1 MIKGKYAKEVMAY
14 VDGVISGEIIA
25 NHDRI
30 LGCERFK
37 RMLGD
42 PRYVW
47 NPHDADFVIGIIEST
62 WAQRQGEALD
72 GTPLRGK
79 PLKLLPWQ
87 KFVCYGMLGFWQP
100 GGELQVVTEALIFLP
115 RKNGKTSFVAALA
128 FALALLQRASGS
140 VVYVVGAALKQA
152 KETFDSWK
160 YNITKHLY
168 ASEADAKKDG
178 WRVLDNNIDH
188 KIECADIAG
197 GSISLNAL
205 ASNPDGQDS
214 FNCNVVIADEGHAY
228 KTPKQYNIL
237 KEATAAYSNKKV
249 IMITTAGDD
258 GNGFLAH
265 RLEYARKVLNGTVED
280 DSLFLFLCCADP
292 DPETGEIDFT
302 NPRVHQMANPSY
314 GETIRPNDIMNDAM
328 QALHDPQQR
337 KDFFAKKLNV
347 FVSSRKAYFDIE
359 KFRAS
364 NAQAGAELGIDP
376 EWPLDR
382 KLKKLAAL
390 PSVKWYGGADLSK
403 LHDLTAASLHAQYK
417 GIDIVIPHCWF
428 PIVAAAEKADQ
439 DNIPLFGW
447 KDDGWLEMCN
457 APTND
462 HLRVVAWFVSMRDMG
477 FRIAQVGHD
486 RKFCREYFTGMKK
499 AGFRVIDQP
508 QLFYK
513 KSEGFR
519 HVEKQM
525 LNRKLYYLDSEAYEY
540 CVQNVAA
547 QEKTDDAIQYEKV
560 EDNRRIDIFDAD
572 VFATVRMLEDTER
585 SDRAQGWFGKG
596 EKT

>member
-1 MIKGKYAKEVMAY
+1 MIKGKYAGEVMAY
-14 VDGVISGEIIA
+14 VDGVISGEILA
-25 NHDRI
+25 NKDRI
-30 LGCERFK
+30 LGCQRFV
-37 RMLGD
+37 RMLSD
-42 PRYVW
+42 TRYEW
-47 NPHDADFVIGIIEST
+47 NPKDADFVIGVIEAT

-87 KFVCYGMLGFWQP
+87 KFVCYGMLGFWYP
-100 GGELQVVTEALIFLP
+100 GCTLQLVTEVLIFLP

-128 FALALLQRASGS
+128 FALALLERMSGS
-140 VVYVVGAALKQA
+140 VVYVVGATLKQA

-160 YNITKHLY
+160 YNVIHHFYT
-168 ASEADAKKDG
+168 SEAAAKKDG
-178 WRVLDNNIDH
+178 WRVLDNSMEH
-188 KIECADIAG
+188 KVECPNIAG

-214 FNCNVVIADEGHAY
+214 FNCNVVIADEMHAY
-228 KTPKQYNIL
+228 KTSKQYNVL
-237 KEATAAYSNKKV
+237 GEATAAYSNKKV
-249 IMITTAGDD
+249 IGITTAGDD

-265 RLEYARKVLNGTVED
+265 RLEYARKVLNGTVEN

-292 DPETGEIDFT
+292 DPETGEIDYT
-302 NPRVHQMANPSY
+302 NARVHEMANPSY
-314 GETIRPNDIMNDAM
+314 GVTIRPVDIMNDAM

-364 NAQAGAELGIDP
+364 NREAGAELGMDP
-376 EWPLDR
+376 DWPLE
-382 KLKKLAAL
+382 KKLETLAKL
-390 PSVKWYGGADLSK
+390 PGVKWYGGADLSK
-403 LHDLTAASLHAQYK
+403 LHDLTAASLHGQYK

-428 PIVAAAEKADQ
+428 PIVAATEKADQ

-447 KDDGWLEMCN
+447 QDDGWLEMCN

-462 HLRVVAWFVSMRDMG
+462 HLRVVAWFVAMRDRG
-477 FRIAQVGHD
+477 FRITQVGHD

-499 AGFRVIDQP
+499 AGFRIIDQP

-519 HVEKQM
+519 FIEKQM

-547 QEKTDDAIQYEKV
+547 QEKTDDAIQYEKI

-572 VFATVRMLEDTER
+572 VFATIRMLEDMER
-585 SDRAQGWFGKG
+585 SQKASDWV
-596 EKT
+596 